1 MVTVVGRPLAR
12 TQAERRAASR
22 VRILDA
28 ALLCLAERG
37 YAGTTFPEVL
47 RRAGLSNGALWRHFR
62 SKGELL
68 AAALLHAEEGL
79 LPDELSHDPSRTPT
93 QRLDDAVAYLW
104 AHSSSPA
111 LQATVELL
119 QASKVEEDLRAA
131 LVASDR
137 RAGELFFRI
146 VRDVAGPDLANH
158 PRFERNVRLLGL
170 ALYGVTLTG
179 HLRSPAGAGLLL
191 AEVQGLAR
199 HLFDLEPGTP
209 ASEGPAA
216 TSGSLQG

>member
-1 MVTVVGRPLAR
+1 MVVAASRPLVR
-12 TQAERRAASR
+12 TQAERSAASR

-79 LPDELSHDPSRTPT
+79 LPDGLSHDPARTPA

-104 AHSSSPA
+104 AHSAAPA
-111 LQATVELL
+111 IQATVELL
-119 QASKVEEDLRAA
+119 QASKVEEELRAA
-131 LVASDR
+131 LAASDR

-146 VRDVAGPDLANH
+146 VRAVAGPDVARH
-158 PRFERNVRLLGL
+158 PRFETNVRMVGL
-170 ALYGVTLTG
+170 TLYGVTLTA
-179 HLRSPAGAGLLL
+179 HLRTPEGARLLL

-199 HLFDLEPGTP
+199 RLFDLEPGTP
-209 ASEGPAA
+209 GRPPSAPRPAPP
-216 TSGSLQG
+216 G